1 MSSVYKLML
10 DHANVGFSIIADQD
24 SADVGFRKISVLLLI
39 TISYATCPS
48 HSQLNLK
55 LTQSVLDLFLTNI

>member
-10 DHANVGFSIIADQD
+10 DHANVGLSIISDQV

-39 TISYATCPS
+39 TISYVTCPS
-48 HSQLNLK
+48 RSEIK